1 MSDLDPLRNLAQ
13 ALAMDP
19 GQPVTMTKGLVQ
31 AYSIGGQPPTLSIY
45 LSGDTSTLIQG
56 VRFIDSYSPAIGDV
70 VQVIKQGPMLLVLGQ
85 IAGGAN
91 HAANGWVTP
100 LLSSGCSVHPSDP
113 PYYRLILDNGSKKVQ
128 LRGQILL
135 TGTPGT
141 LWQMPVDLRPAF
153 DLGHLT
159 AARDPAGGATTMLIW
174 PRGNDSGQSGAN
186 VGYLMLQNH
195 TTGVTGVSSSGGSTT
210 GVTDHN
216 HTHRSSDFNGN
227 VQVYSDMW
235 TTQIN
240 SGATSHSHSTPNHT
254 HTMTSVTAPGW
265 VSLNGIEYFI

>member
-31 AYSIGGQPPTLSIY
+31 AYSIGGQPPTLDLY

-56 VRFIDSYSPAIGDV
+56 VRFIDSYSPSIGDV

-91 HAANGWVTP
+91 HAANGWVEPT
-100 LLSSGCSVHPSDP
+100 LATNWATFAFDP
-113 PYYRLILDNGSKKVQ
+113 VMYRLILDNGSKKIQ
-128 LRGQILL
+128 LRGRASITGGSPTTIWTMPSTHRPLLNLAPILVARGFSGGSAVAQL
-135 TGTPGT
+135 DVYGGSDGTIR
-141 LWQMPVDLRPAF
+141 LN
-153 DLGHLT
+153 
-159 AARDPAGGATTMLIW
+159 AAT
-174 PRGNDSGQSGAN
+174 
-186 VGYLMLQNH
+186 V
-195 TTGVTGVSSSGGSTT
+195 GVTGVSSSGGSTT
-210 GVTDHN
+210 GTTDHN

-254 HTMTSVTAPGW
+254 HTMTAVTYPDF
-265 VSLNGIEYFI
+265 VSFNGVEYFI